1 MEIKSFWNIVLKG
14 IGLWLLINSLYIF
27 PQIAVTLLTSQFIG
41 GWNTAIPDLIFGIIA
56 LLAYFM
62 ISYMFLYKT
71 PLLISKLKLEKH
83 FTENRIDITVS
94 TNTVLK
100 IIVILIGG
108 ITFIDSFPNLIKEIF
123 QFAQQKELLRDYA
136 DLSWLV
142 FHSLNTLIGYL
153 LITNSTMIVNSIN
166 KEMDKQSQL

>member
-27 PQIAVTLLTSQFIG
+27 PQIAGTLLTSQFVG
-41 GWNTAIPDLIFGIIA
+41 GWNAAIPELFFGIIA
-56 LLAYFM
+56 LLAYLT
-62 ISYMFLYKT
+62 ISYMFLFKT

-83 FTENRIDITVS
+83 FTEPRIDINVS
-94 TNTVLK
+94 GNTVLK

-108 ITFIDSFPNLIKEIF
+108 ITLIDSFPNLIKEIF
-123 QFAQQKELLRDYA
+123 QFMQQKELLRDYG

-153 LITNSTMIVNSIN
+153 LMTNSAVIVNAIN
-166 KEMDKQSQL
+166 KQKD

>member
-14 IGLWLLINSLYIF
+14 IGLWLLINCLYIF
-27 PQIAVTLLTSQFIG
+27 PQIAGTLLTSQFAG
-41 GWNTAIPDLIFGIIA
+41 GWNTVIPELIFGIIA
-56 LLAYFM
+56 LLAYLM
-62 ISYMFLYKT
+62 ISYIFLFKT
-71 PLLISKLKLEKH
+71 SLLISKLKLEKH
-83 FTENRIDITVS
+83 FTEHRIDITVS

-100 IIVILIGG
+100 ITVILIGG

-153 LITNSTMIVNSIN
+153 LMTNSAVVVNIIH
-166 KEMDKQSQL
+166 KQKD